1 MQNQSWKEKII
12 FSEWK
17 VKQKMFLQAGNF
29 RSGAQKPWGAKE
41 EEEEEVGVNI
51 AQQPFERLWVC
62 QKIHTFA
69 SYAVLPTLAPC
80 DPPRIKGQ
88 KSPKLIVS
96 NWGLKSHL

>member
-1 MQNQSWKEKII
+1 MEGDVPNKKCFFKPAISGVVLENRERRK
-12 FSEWK
+12 
-17 VKQKMFLQAGNF
+17 
-29 RSGAQKPWGAKE
+29 RSG
-41 EEEEEVGVNI
+41 GVNI

-96 NWGLKSHL
+96 N

>member
-1 MQNQSWKEKII
+1 MEGDVPSKKCSFKPVI
-12 FSEWK
+12 
-17 VKQKMFLQAGNF
+17 
-29 RSGAQKPWGAKE
+29 SGVVLKNPKPWGAKE